1 MNMRNCMYGAAAL
14 GALAL
19 GLYALG
25 GSAALLPPLVLLA
38 CPLMMMA
45 MMAGMY
51 GAGHSQGRAEG
62 EASTRN
68 TTNEAGHDHPAAH

>member
-25 GSAALLPPLVLLA
+25 GSAALLPLVLLA

-51 GAGHSQGRAEG
+51 GAGHSQGRSEG

-68 TTNEAGHDHPAAH
+68 TDGAGHDHPAAH